1 MNRRLQVSIVVSL
14 IFALLLCAG
23 WSTVEETIA
32 PPVEYV
38 AETDII
44 QIVTPVIPKE
54 VLNSKPEKIQVEKM
68 VETTSKPEPMEIPV
82 VEEVEPEP
90 EPEPKPEPEPEPKP
104 EPEPEPKP
112 EISMSKEDM
121 ELIAHMT
128 MAEAEG
134 ESEYGQRLVI
144 DTILNR
150 VDSSTFPDSVYGVL
164 YQPYQ
169 FSSIKDGR
177 FARCHVKKELYELVV
192 EEVQNR
198 TNYDVI
204 FFRTGHYSEYGT
216 PLFKEGAHYFNS
228 L

>member
-1 MNRRLQVSIVVSL
+1 MNRRLQASVLTILTFTLS
-14 IFALLLCAG
+14 LCAG

-32 PPVEYV
+32 PPIEHV

-44 QIVTPVIPKE
+44 RVVTPVIPKE
-54 VLNSKPEKIQVEKM
+54 ALNSKPEKIPVERT
-68 VETTSKPEPMEIPV
+68 VETTPKPDPVEIQGV
-82 VEEVEPEP
+82 IE
-90 EPEPKPEPEPEPKP
+90 KPEPEPEP
-104 EPEPEPKP
+104 
-112 EISMSKEDM
+112 EISMSKDDM
-121 ELIAHMT
+121 KLIAQMT

-150 VDSSTFPDSVYGVL
+150 VDSSTFPDTVYDVL

-192 EEVQNR
+192 EEVHNR

-204 FFRTGHYSEYGT
+204 FFRTGHYSKYGT
-216 PLFKEGAHYFNS
+216 PLFKEDSHYFNS

>member
-1 MNRRLQVSIVVSL
+1 MNRRLQASILVFL
-14 IFALLLCAG
+14 TFALSLCAG
-23 WSTVEETIA
+23 WSAVGETIT

-44 QIVTPVIPKE
+44 RVVTPVLPKE
-54 VLNSKPEKIQVEKM
+54 VLNTKPKKFPVEKTVETMSKPEAVEIQKAVE
-68 VETTSKPEPMEIPV
+68 
-82 VEEVEPEP
+82 
-90 EPEPKPEPEPEPKP
+90 KPEPEKTFNVGPPA
-104 EPEPEPKP
+104 
-112 EISMSKEDM
+112 ITMSKEDM
-121 ELIAHMT
+121 KLIAQMT

-150 VDSSTFPDSVYGVL
+150 VDSSTFPDTVYDVL

-177 FARCHVKKELYELVV
+177 FERCHVKKELYELVV
-192 EEVQNR
+192 EEVHNR

-204 FFRTGHYSEYGT
+204 FFRTGHYSKYGT
-216 PLFKEGAHYFNS
+216 PLFKEDSHYFNS

>member
-1 MNRRLQVSIVVSL
+1 MNRRLQASVLTILTFTLSL
-14 IFALLLCAG
+14 YAG

-32 PPVEYV
+32 PPIEHV

-44 QIVTPVIPKE
+44 RVVTPVIPKE
-54 VLNSKPEKIQVEKM
+54 ALNSKLEKIPVEKT
-68 VETTSKPEPMEIPV
+68 VETT
-82 VEEVEPEP
+82 
-90 EPEPKPEPEPEPKP
+90 PKPKTVDIQGVIEKQKSE
-104 EPEPEPKP
+104 P
-112 EISMSKEDM
+112 EISMSKDDM

-134 ESEYGQRLVI
+134 ESELGQRLVI

-177 FARCHVKKELYELVV
+177 FARCHVKKELYDLVV

-204 FFRTGHYSEYGT
+204 FFRTGYFSEYGT
-216 PLFKEGAHYFNS
+216 PMFKEGAHYFNS

>member
-1 MNRRLQVSIVVSL
+1 MNRRLQASVVVSL
-14 IFALLLCAG
+14 IFALSLCAG

-32 PPVEYV
+32 PPIEYV

-44 QIVTPVIPKE
+44 RVVTPVIPKE
-54 VLNSKPEKIQVEKM
+54 ALNSKLEKIPVEKT
-68 VETTSKPEPMEIPV
+68 VETT
-82 VEEVEPEP
+82 
-90 EPEPKPEPEPEPKP
+90 PKPKTVDIQGVIEKQKSE
-104 EPEPEPKP
+104 P
-112 EISMSKEDM
+112 EISMSKDDM
-121 ELIAHMT
+121 KLIAQMT

-150 VDSSTFPDSVYGVL
+150 VDSSTFPDTVYDVL

-192 EEVQNR
+192 EEVHNR

-204 FFRTGHYSEYGT
+204 FFRTGHYSKYGT
-216 PLFKEGAHYFNS
+216 PLFKEDSHYFNS

>member
-1 MNRRLQVSIVVSL
+1 MNRRLQASIVVSL
-14 IFALLLCAG
+14 IFALSLCAG
-23 WSTVEETIA
+23 WSNVEETIA
-32 PPVEYV
+32 PPIEYV

-44 QIVTPVIPKE
+44 RVVTPVIPKE
-54 VLNSKPEKIQVEKM
+54 VLNSKLEKIPVEKT
-68 VETTSKPEPMEIPV
+68 VETTPKPKTVDIQGV
-82 VEEVEPEP
+82 VEKKKSE
-90 EPEPKPEPEPEPKP
+90 
-104 EPEPEPKP
+104 P
-112 EISMSKEDM
+112 EISMSKDDM
-121 ELIAHMT
+121 KLIAQMT

-150 VDSSTFPDSVYGVL
+150 VDSSTFPDTVYDVL

-192 EEVQNR
+192 EEVHNR

-204 FFRTGHYSEYGT
+204 FFRTGHYSKYGT
-216 PLFKEGAHYFNS
+216 PLFKEDSHYFNS

>member
-1 MNRRLQVSIVVSL
+1 MNRRLQASIVVSL
-14 IFALLLCAG
+14 IFALSLCAG

-32 PPVEYV
+32 PPIEYV

-44 QIVTPVIPKE
+44 RVVTPVIPKE
-54 VLNSKPEKIQVEKM
+54 ALNSKPEKIPVERT
-68 VETTSKPEPMEIPV
+68 VETT
-82 VEEVEPEP
+82 
-90 EPEPKPEPEPEPKP
+90 PKPKTVDIQGAIEKQKSE
-104 EPEPEPKP
+104 P
-112 EISMSKEDM
+112 EISMSKDDM
-121 ELIAHMT
+121 KLIAQMT

-150 VDSSTFPDSVYGVL
+150 VDSSTFPDTVYDVL

-192 EEVQNR
+192 EEVHDR

-204 FFRTGHYSEYGT
+204 FFRTGHYSKYGT
-216 PLFKEGAHYFNS
+216 PLFKEDSHYFNS

>member
-1 MNRRLQVSIVVSL
+1 MNRRLQASIVVSL
-14 IFALLLCAG
+14 ISALSLCAG

-54 VLNSKPEKIQVEKM
+54 VLNSKPEKIQVEKT

-82 VEEVEPEP
+82 VEEV
-90 EPEPKPEPEPEPKP
+90 

-150 VDSSTFPDSVYGVL
+150 VDSSTFPDTVYSVL

>member
-1 MNRRLQVSIVVSL
+1 MNRRQAIILAFL
-14 IFALLLCAG
+14 TFALSLCAG
-23 WSTVEETIA
+23 WDNVEETIA
-32 PPVEYV
+32 PPIEYV

-44 QIVTPVIPKE
+44 RVVTPVIPKE
-54 VLNSKPEKIQVEKM
+54 VLNSKPEKIPVEKT
-68 VETTSKPEPMEIPV
+68 VETTPKPKTVDIQGV
-82 VEEVEPEP
+82 VEKKKSE
-90 EPEPKPEPEPEPKP
+90 
-104 EPEPEPKP
+104 P
-112 EISMSKEDM
+112 EISMSKDDM
-121 ELIAHMT
+121 KLIAQMT

-150 VDSSTFPDSVYGVL
+150 VDSSTFPDTVYGVL

-177 FARCHVKKELYELVV
+177 FSRCHVKKELYELVV
-192 EEVQNR
+192 EEVHNR

>member
-1 MNRRLQVSIVVSL
+1 MYRRIQASILAFTMVTL
-14 IFALLLCAG
+14 TICAG
-23 WSTVEETIA
+23 WNNIENAIFPPIEHISEKDIIHVERPKTVPKKVEVIAVEKVVVEETKT
-32 PPVEYV
+32 E
-38 AETDII
+38 AE
-44 QIVTPVIPKE
+44 
-54 VLNSKPEKIQVEKM
+54 M
-68 VETTSKPEPMEIPV
+68 VVS
-82 VEEVEPEP
+82 EPEP
-90 EPEPKPEPEPEPKP
+90 EPIPEQQKIE
-104 EPEPEPKP
+104 KP

-121 ELIAHMT
+121 ELIAWMT

-169 FSSIKDGR
+169 FSSINDGR
-177 FARCHVKKELYELVV
+177 FGRCYVKEELYDLVV

-204 FFRTGHYSEYGT
+204 FCRTGHYSEYGT
-216 PLFKEGAHYFNS
+216 PLLKEGAHYFNS
-228 L
+228 R

>member
-1 MNRRLQVSIVVSL
+1 MNRRLQASILVYL
-14 IFALLLCAG
+14 TFALSLCTG
-23 WSTVEETIA
+23 WNDIEETIA

-38 AETDII
+38 ADSDIVH
-44 QIVTPVIPKE
+44 IVTPVIPKE
-54 VLNSKPEKIQVEKM
+54 VLNPKPEKIPVEKTL
-68 VETTSKPEPMEIPV
+68 ETTPKPKPVEIQGVIEKPD
-82 VEEVEPEP
+82 PEP
-90 EPEPKPEPEPEPKP
+90 E
-104 EPEPEPKP
+104 
-112 EISMSKEDM
+112 IMMTDTDIN
-121 ELIAHMT
+121 LIAQMT

-150 VDSSTFPDSVYGVL
+150 VDSKTFPDTIYDVL

-177 FARCHVKKELYELVV
+177 FARCHVKKEIYELVV

-198 TNYDVI
+198 TNSSVI
-204 FFRTGHYSEYGT
+204 FFRTCRYSDYGT
-216 PLFKEGAHYFNS
+216 PMLKEGHHYFSS

>member
-1 MNRRLQVSIVVSL
+1 MNKRLQASIL
-14 IFALLLCAG
+14 AFMTFALSIGAG
-23 WSTVEETIA
+23 RTNIEETIS
-32 PPVEYV
+32 PQIEYV
-38 AETDII
+38 AESDII
-44 QIVTPVIPKE
+44 HIVTPVIPKE
-54 VLNSKPEKIQVEKM
+54 VPKKMPVEKM
-68 VETTSKPEPMEIPV
+68 VETTPKPKTVEIQGV
-82 VEEVEPEP
+82 VE
-90 EPEPKPEPEPEPKP
+90 KPEPEPEP
-104 EPEPEPKP
+104 
-112 EISMSKEDM
+112 EISMSKDDM
-121 ELIAHMT
+121 KLIAQMT

-150 VDSSTFPDSVYGVL
+150 VDSSTFPDTVYDVL

-192 EEVQNR
+192 EEVHNR

-204 FFRTGHYSEYGT
+204 FFRTGHYSKYGT
-216 PLFKEGAHYFNS
+216 PLFKEDSHYFNS

>member
-1 MNRRLQVSIVVSL
+1 MNRRLQASIVVSL
-14 IFALLLCAG
+14 IFALSLCAG

-54 VLNSKPEKIQVEKM
+54 VLNSKPEKIQVEKT
-68 VETTSKPEPMEIPV
+68 VETTSKPEPMEIPD
-82 VEEVEPEP
+82 VEEV
-90 EPEPKPEPEPEPKP
+90 

>member
-1 MNRRLQVSIVVSL
+1 MNRRLQASILACLTFTLSSCV
-14 IFALLLCAG
+14 G
-23 WSTVEETIA
+23 WSTAEETIA
-32 PPVEYV
+32 PPIEYV
-38 AETDII
+38 AATDII
-44 QIVTPVIPKE
+44 QVVTPVIPKE
-54 VLNSKPEKIQVEKM
+54 VLNPKPEKIPVEKT
-68 VETTSKPEPMEIPV
+68 VETSPNPVTVEIQGV
-82 VEEVEPEP
+82 VE
-90 EPEPKPEPEPEPKP
+90 KPEPEPEV
-104 EPEPEPKP
+104 
-112 EISMSKEDM
+112 SVSKKDM

-169 FSSIKDGR
+169 FSSINDGR
-177 FARCHVKKELYELVV
+177 FARCYVKKELYELVV

>member
-1 MNRRLQVSIVVSL
+1 MNRRLQASILAFLTFTLS
-14 IFALLLCAG
+14 LCAG
-23 WSTVEETIA
+23 WSTVEETLA
-32 PPVEYV
+32 PPIEYV

-44 QIVTPVIPKE
+44 RVVTPVIPKE
-54 VLNSKPEKIQVEKM
+54 ALKSKLEKIPVEKT
-68 VETTSKPEPMEIPV
+68 VETTPKPKTVDIQGI
-82 VEEVEPEP
+82 VE
-90 EPEPKPEPEPEPKP
+90 KPEPEPEP
-104 EPEPEPKP
+104 
-112 EISMSKEDM
+112 EISMSKDDM
-121 ELIAHMT
+121 KLIAQMT

-150 VDSSTFPDSVYGVL
+150 VDSSTFPDTVYDVL

-192 EEVQNR
+192 EEVHNR

-204 FFRTGHYSEYGT
+204 FFRTGHYSKYGT
-216 PLFKEGAHYFNS
+216 PLFKEDSHYFNS

>member
-1 MNRRLQVSIVVSL
+1 MNRRLQASIVVSL
-14 IFALLLCAG
+14 IFALSLCAG
-23 WSTVEETIA
+23 WNTVEETVA
-32 PPVEYV
+32 PPIEYV

-44 QIVTPVIPKE
+44 RVVTPVIPKE
-54 VLNSKPEKIQVEKM
+54 VLNSKPEKIPVEKT
-68 VETTSKPEPMEIPV
+68 VETMPKPEPVEIQGV
-82 VEEVEPEP
+82 VE
-90 EPEPKPEPEPEPKP
+90 KPEPEPE
-104 EPEPEPKP
+104 
-112 EISMSKEDM
+112 ISMSKDDM
-121 ELIAHMT
+121 KLIAQMT

-150 VDSSTFPDSVYGVL
+150 VDSSTFPDTVYDVL

-192 EEVQNR
+192 EEVHNR

-204 FFRTGHYSEYGT
+204 FFRTGHYSKYGT
-216 PLFKEGAHYFNS
+216 PLFKEDSHYFNS

>member
-1 MNRRLQVSIVVSL
+1 MNRRIQASILAFAMVTLTICTGWNNIENAIFLPIEYISEEDIIHMERPKTVPKKVEVIAVEKVV
-14 IFALLLCAG
+14 
-23 WSTVEETIA
+23 VEETKT
-32 PPVEYV
+32 E
-38 AETDII
+38 AE
-44 QIVTPVIPKE
+44 
-54 VLNSKPEKIQVEKM
+54 M
-68 VETTSKPEPMEIPV
+68 VVS
-82 VEEVEPEP
+82 EPESEPIP
-90 EPEPKPEPEPEPKP
+90 ELQQNEKS
-104 EPEPEPKP
+104 

-121 ELIAHMT
+121 ELIAWMT

-177 FARCHVKKELYELVV
+177 FGRCYVKEELYDLVV

-198 TNYDVI
+198 TNHDVI

-228 L
+228 I

>member
-1 MNRRLQVSIVVSL
+1 MNRRLQASIVVSL
-14 IFALLLCAG
+14 ILALSLCAG

-32 PPVEYV
+32 PPIEYV

-44 QIVTPVIPKE
+44 RVVTPVIPKE
-54 VLNSKPEKIQVEKM
+54 VLNSKLEKIPVEKT
-68 VETTSKPEPMEIPV
+68 VETTPKPKTVDIQGV
-82 VEEVEPEP
+82 VEKQKSE
-90 EPEPKPEPEPEPKP
+90 
-104 EPEPEPKP
+104 P

-134 ESEYGQRLVI
+134 ESEYGKRLVI

-150 VDSSTFPDSVYGVL
+150 VDSSTFPDTVYDVL

-216 PLFKEGAHYFNS
+216 PMFKEGAHYFNS

>member
-1 MNRRLQVSIVVSL
+1 MNRRLQSSILVSL
-14 IFALLLCAG
+14 IFALSLCAG
-23 WSTVEETIA
+23 WSTVEETVA
-32 PPVEYV
+32 PPIEYV

-44 QIVTPVIPKE
+44 RVVTPVIPKE
-54 VLNSKPEKIQVEKM
+54 ALNSKPEKIPVEKT

-90 EPEPKPEPEPEPKP
+90 EAK
-104 EPEPEPKP
+104 PEPEPKP

>member
-1 MNRRLQVSIVVSL
+1 MNRRLQASIVISL
-14 IFALLLCAG
+14 IFALSLCAG
-23 WSTVEETIA
+23 WGTVEETIA
-32 PPVEYV
+32 PPIEYV

-44 QIVTPVIPKE
+44 RVVTPVIPKE
-54 VLNSKPEKIQVEKM
+54 ALNSKLEKIPVEKT
-68 VETTSKPEPMEIPV
+68 VETT
-82 VEEVEPEP
+82 
-90 EPEPKPEPEPEPKP
+90 PKPKTVDIQGVIEKQKSE
-104 EPEPEPKP
+104 P
-112 EISMSKEDM
+112 EISMSKDDM
-121 ELIAHMT
+121 KLIAQMT

-150 VDSSTFPDSVYGVL
+150 VDSSTFPDTVYGVL

-192 EEVQNR
+192 EEVHNR

-204 FFRTGHYSEYGT
+204 FFRTGHYSKYGT
-216 PLFKEGAHYFNS
+216 PLFKEDSHYFNS

>member
-1 MNRRLQVSIVVSL
+1 MNRRLQASVLTILTFTLS
-14 IFALLLCAG
+14 LCAG

-32 PPVEYV
+32 PPIEYV

-44 QIVTPVIPKE
+44 RVVTPVIPKE
-54 VLNSKPEKIQVEKM
+54 ALNSKLEKIPVEKT
-68 VETTSKPEPMEIPV
+68 VETT
-82 VEEVEPEP
+82 
-90 EPEPKPEPEPEPKP
+90 PKPKTVDIQGVIEKQKSE
-104 EPEPEPKP
+104 P

-121 ELIAHMT
+121 KLIAQMT

-134 ESEYGQRLVI
+134 ESEYGKRLVI

-150 VDSSTFPDSVYGVL
+150 VDSSTFPDTVYDVL

-192 EEVQNR
+192 EEVHNR

-204 FFRTGHYSEYGT
+204 FFRTGHYSKYGT
-216 PLFKEGAHYFNS
+216 PLFKEDSHYFNS

>member
-1 MNRRLQVSIVVSL
+1 MNRRLQASIVVSL
-14 IFALLLCAG
+14 IFALSLCAG
-23 WSTVEETIA
+23 WNTVEETIA
-32 PPVEYV
+32 PPIEYV

-44 QIVTPVIPKE
+44 RVVTPVIPKE
-54 VLNSKPEKIQVEKM
+54 ALDSKPEKIPVEKT
-68 VETTSKPEPMEIPV
+68 VETTPKPKTVEIQGV
-82 VEEVEPEP
+82 VE
-90 EPEPKPEPEPEPKP
+90 KPEPEPEP
-104 EPEPEPKP
+104 
-112 EISMSKEDM
+112 EISMSKDDM
-121 ELIAHMT
+121 KLIAQMT

-150 VDSSTFPDSVYGVL
+150 VDSSTFPDTVYDVL

-192 EEVQNR
+192 EEVHNR

-204 FFRTGHYSEYGT
+204 FFRTGHYSKYGT
-216 PLFKEGAHYFNS
+216 PLFKEDSHYFNS

>member
-1 MNRRLQVSIVVSL
+1 MNRRIQASILAFAMVTLTICTGWNNIENAIFPPIEYISEEDIIHMERPKTVPKKVEVIAVEKVV
-14 IFALLLCAG
+14 
-23 WSTVEETIA
+23 VEETKT
-32 PPVEYV
+32 E
-38 AETDII
+38 AE
-44 QIVTPVIPKE
+44 
-54 VLNSKPEKIQVEKM
+54 M
-68 VETTSKPEPMEIPV
+68 VVS
-82 VEEVEPEP
+82 EPEP
-90 EPEPKPEPEPEPKP
+90 EPIPEPQQNE
-104 EPEPEPKP
+104 KP

-121 ELIAHMT
+121 ELIAWMT

-177 FARCHVKKELYELVV
+177 FGRCYVKEELYDLVV

-198 TNYDVI
+198 TNHDVI

>member
-1 MNRRLQVSIVVSL
+1 MNRRQAIILAFL
-14 IFALLLCAG
+14 TFALSLCAG
-23 WSTVEETIA
+23 WDNVEETIA
-32 PPVEYV
+32 PPIEYV

-44 QIVTPVIPKE
+44 RVVTPVIPKE
-54 VLNSKPEKIQVEKM
+54 VLNSKPEKIPVEKT
-68 VETTSKPEPMEIPV
+68 VETTPKPKTVDIQGV
-82 VEEVEPEP
+82 VEKKKSE
-90 EPEPKPEPEPEPKP
+90 
-104 EPEPEPKP
+104 P
-112 EISMSKEDM
+112 EISMSKDDM
-121 ELIAHMT
+121 KRIAQMT

-150 VDSSTFPDSVYGVL
+150 VDSSTFPDTVYDVL

-192 EEVQNR
+192 EEVHNR

-204 FFRTGHYSEYGT
+204 FFRTGHYSKYGT
-216 PLFKEGAHYFNS
+216 PLFKEDSHYFNS

>member
-1 MNRRLQVSIVVSL
+1 MNRRLQASVVVSL
-14 IFALLLCAG
+14 IFALSLCAG

-32 PPVEYV
+32 PPIEYV

-44 QIVTPVIPKE
+44 RVVTPVIPKE
-54 VLNSKPEKIQVEKM
+54 ALNSKLEKIPVEKT
-68 VETTSKPEPMEIPV
+68 VETTPKPKTVDIQGV
-82 VEEVEPEP
+82 VEKQKSE
-90 EPEPKPEPEPEPKP
+90 
-104 EPEPEPKP
+104 P
-112 EISMSKEDM
+112 EISMSKDDM
-121 ELIAHMT
+121 KLIAQMT

-150 VDSSTFPDSVYGVL
+150 VDSSTFPDTVYDVL

-177 FARCHVKKELYELVV
+177 FARCRVKKELYELVV
-192 EEVQNR
+192 EEVHNR

-204 FFRTGHYSEYGT
+204 FFRTGHYSKYGT
-216 PLFKEGAHYFNS
+216 PLFKEDSHYFNS

>member
-1 MNRRLQVSIVVSL
+1 MNRRLQASIVVSL
-14 IFALLLCAG
+14 IFALSLCAG
-23 WSTVEETIA
+23 WSTVEETVA
-32 PPVEYV
+32 PPIEYV

-44 QIVTPVIPKE
+44 RVVTPVIPKE
-54 VLNSKPEKIQVEKM
+54 ALNSKLEKIPVEKT
-68 VETTSKPEPMEIPV
+68 VETT
-82 VEEVEPEP
+82 
-90 EPEPKPEPEPEPKP
+90 PKPKTVDIQGVIEKQKSE
-104 EPEPEPKP
+104 P
-112 EISMSKEDM
+112 EISMSKDDM
-121 ELIAHMT
+121 KLIAQMT

-134 ESEYGQRLVI
+134 ESEYGKRLVI

-150 VDSSTFPDSVYGVL
+150 VDSSTFPDTVYDVL

-177 FARCHVKKELYELVV
+177 FARCHVKKELYKLVV
-192 EEVQNR
+192 EEVHNR

>member
-1 MNRRLQVSIVVSL
+1 MNRRLQASIVVSL
-14 IFALLLCAG
+14 IFALSLCAG

-32 PPVEYV
+32 PPIEYV

-44 QIVTPVIPKE
+44 RVVTPVIPKE
-54 VLNSKPEKIQVEKM
+54 ALNSKLEKIPVEKT
-68 VETTSKPEPMEIPV
+68 VETTPKPKTVEIQGVVEKPE
-82 VEEVEPEP
+82 
-90 EPEPKPEPEPEPKP
+90 
-104 EPEPEPKP
+104 P
-112 EISMSKEDM
+112 EISMSKDDM
-121 ELIAHMT
+121 KLIAQMT

-150 VDSSTFPDSVYGVL
+150 VDSSTFPDTVYDVL

-192 EEVQNR
+192 EEVHNR
-198 TNYDVI
+198 TNHDVI
-204 FFRTGHYSEYGT
+204 FFRTGHYSKYGT
-216 PLFKEGAHYFNS
+216 PLFKEDSHYFNS

>member
-1 MNRRLQVSIVVSL
+1 MNRRLEASIVVSI
-14 IFALLLCAG
+14 IFALSLCAG

-54 VLNSKPEKIQVEKM
+54 VLNSKPEKIQVEKT

-82 VEEVEPEP
+82 VEEV
-90 EPEPKPEPEPEPKP
+90 

-204 FFRTGHYSEYGT
+204 FFRTGHYSEYGK

>member
-1 MNRRLQVSIVVSL
+1 MNRRLQSSIVVSL
-14 IFALLLCAG
+14 IFALSLCAG
-23 WSTVEETIA
+23 WSTVEETVA
-32 PPVEYV
+32 PPIEYV

-44 QIVTPVIPKE
+44 RVVTPVIPKE
-54 VLNSKPEKIQVEKM
+54 ALNSKPEKIPVERT
-68 VETTSKPEPMEIPV
+68 VETT
-82 VEEVEPEP
+82 
-90 EPEPKPEPEPEPKP
+90 PKTVDIQGAIEKQKSE
-104 EPEPEPKP
+104 P
-112 EISMSKEDM
+112 EISMSKDDM
-121 ELIAHMT
+121 KLIAQMT

-150 VDSSTFPDSVYGVL
+150 VDSSTFPDTVYDVL

-192 EEVQNR
+192 EEVHNR

-204 FFRTGHYSEYGT
+204 FFRTGHYSKYGT
-216 PLFKEGAHYFNS
+216 PLFKEDSHYFNS

>member
-1 MNRRLQVSIVVSL
+1 MNRRLQASIVVSL
-14 IFALLLCAG
+14 IFALSLCAG

-32 PPVEYV
+32 PPIEYV

-44 QIVTPVIPKE
+44 RVVTPVIPKE
-54 VLNSKPEKIQVEKM
+54 ALNSKLEKIPVEKT
-68 VETTSKPEPMEIPV
+68 VETT
-82 VEEVEPEP
+82 
-90 EPEPKPEPEPEPKP
+90 PKPKTVDIQGVIEKQKSE
-104 EPEPEPKP
+104 P
-112 EISMSKEDM
+112 EISMSKDDM
-121 ELIAHMT
+121 KLIAQMT

-134 ESEYGQRLVI
+134 ESEYGKRLVI

-150 VDSSTFPDSVYGVL
+150 VDSSTFPDTVYDVL

-192 EEVQNR
+192 EEVHNR

-204 FFRTGHYSEYGT
+204 FFRTGHYSKYGT
-216 PLFKEGAHYFNS
+216 PLFKEDSHYFNS

>member
-1 MNRRLQVSIVVSL
+1 MNRRLQSSIVVSL
-14 IFALLLCAG
+14 IFALSLCAG
-23 WSTVEETIA
+23 WSTVEETIT

-44 QIVTPVIPKE
+44 RVVTPVIPKE
-54 VLNSKPEKIQVEKM
+54 VLNPKPEKIQVEKT
-68 VETTSKPEPMEIPV
+68 VETMPKPEPVEIQGV
-82 VEEVEPEP
+82 VE
-90 EPEPKPEPEPEPKP
+90 KPEPEPE
-104 EPEPEPKP
+104 
-112 EISMSKEDM
+112 ISMSKDDM
-121 ELIAHMT
+121 KLIAQMT

-150 VDSSTFPDSVYGVL
+150 VDSSTFPDTVYDVL

-177 FARCHVKKELYELVV
+177 FARCRVKKELYELVV
-192 EEVQNR
+192 EEVHNR

-204 FFRTGHYSEYGT
+204 FFRTGHYSKYGT
-216 PLFKEGAHYFNS
+216 PLFKEDSHYFNS

>member
-1 MNRRLQVSIVVSL
+1 MNRRLEASIVVSI
-14 IFALLLCAG
+14 IFALSLCAG

-54 VLNSKPEKIQVEKM
+54 VLNSKPEKIQVEKT

-82 VEEVEPEP
+82 VEEV
-90 EPEPKPEPEPEPKP
+90 

>member
-1 MNRRLQVSIVVSL
+1 MNRRLQASIVVSL
-14 IFALLLCAG
+14 IFALSLCAG

-32 PPVEYV
+32 PPIEYV

-44 QIVTPVIPKE
+44 RVVTPVIPKE
-54 VLNSKPEKIQVEKM
+54 VLNSKLEKIPVEKT
-68 VETTSKPEPMEIPV
+68 VETTPKPKTVDIQGV
-82 VEEVEPEP
+82 VEKQKSE
-90 EPEPKPEPEPEPKP
+90 
-104 EPEPEPKP
+104 P
-112 EISMSKEDM
+112 EISMSKDDM
-121 ELIAHMT
+121 KLIAQMT

-150 VDSSTFPDSVYGVL
+150 VDSSTFPDTVYDVL

-192 EEVQNR
+192 EEVHNR

-204 FFRTGHYSEYGT
+204 FFRTGHYSKYGT
-216 PLFKEGAHYFNS
+216 PLFKEDSHYFNS

>member
-1 MNRRLQVSIVVSL
+1 MNRRLQASILAFAMVTLTICTGWNNIENAIFPPIEYISEEDIIHLERPKMVPKKVEVIAVEKVV
-14 IFALLLCAG
+14 
-23 WSTVEETIA
+23 VEETKT
-32 PPVEYV
+32 E
-38 AETDII
+38 AE
-44 QIVTPVIPKE
+44 
-54 VLNSKPEKIQVEKM
+54 M
-68 VETTSKPEPMEIPV
+68 VVS
-82 VEEVEPEP
+82 EPEP
-90 EPEPKPEPEPEPKP
+90 IPEPQQIE
-104 EPEPEPKP
+104 KP

-121 ELIAHMT
+121 ELIAWMT

-177 FARCHVKKELYELVV
+177 FGRCYVKEELYDLVV

-204 FFRTGHYSEYGT
+204 FFRTGYYSEYGT

>member
-1 MNRRLQVSIVVSL
+1 MNRRLQASIVISL
-14 IFALLLCAG
+14 IFALSLCAG

-32 PPVEYV
+32 PPIEYV

-44 QIVTPVIPKE
+44 RVVTPVIPKE
-54 VLNSKPEKIQVEKM
+54 VLNSKLEKIPVEKT
-68 VETTSKPEPMEIPV
+68 VETTPKPKTVDIQGV
-82 VEEVEPEP
+82 VEKKKSE
-90 EPEPKPEPEPEPKP
+90 
-104 EPEPEPKP
+104 P
-112 EISMSKEDM
+112 EISMSKDDM
-121 ELIAHMT
+121 KLIAQMT

-150 VDSSTFPDSVYGVL
+150 VDSSTFPDTVYDVL

-192 EEVQNR
+192 EEVHNR

-204 FFRTGHYSEYGT
+204 FFRTGHYSKYGT
-216 PLFKEGAHYFNS
+216 PLFKEDSHYFNS

>member
-1 MNRRLQVSIVVSL
+1 MNRRIQASILAFLTFTLS
-14 IFALLLCAG
+14 LCAG
-23 WSTVEETIA
+23 WSNIENAIFPPIEYISEEDIIHVERPKTVPKKVEVIAVEKVVVEETKTEAEMVVSEPEPIPES
-32 PPVEYV
+32 PPVE
-38 AETDII
+38 
-44 QIVTPVIPKE
+44 
-54 VLNSKPEKIQVEKM
+54 
-68 VETTSKPEPMEIPV
+68 
-82 VEEVEPEP
+82 
-90 EPEPKPEPEPEPKP
+90 
-104 EPEPEPKP
+104 KP

-121 ELIAHMT
+121 ELIAWMT

-177 FARCHVKKELYELVV
+177 FGRCYVKEELYDLVV

>member
-1 MNRRLQVSIVVSL
+1 MNRRLQASIVVSL
-14 IFALLLCAG
+14 IFALSLCAG

-44 QIVTPVIPKE
+44 QIITPVIPKE
-54 VLNSKPEKIQVEKM
+54 VLNSKPEKIQVEKT
-68 VETTSKPEPMEIPV
+68 VETNPKPEPEPVEIQDV

-90 EPEPKPEPEPEPKP
+90 EPE
-104 EPEPEPKP
+104 P

-134 ESEYGQRLVI
+134 EPEYGQRLVI

-150 VDSSTFPDSVYGVL
+150 VDSTTFPDSVYGVL

-177 FARCHVKKELYELVV
+177 FARCHVKKELYDLVV

>member
-1 MNRRLQVSIVVSL
+1 MNRRLQASIVVSL
-14 IFALLLCAG
+14 ISALSLCAG

-54 VLNSKPEKIQVEKM
+54 VLNAKPEKIQVEKT

-82 VEEVEPEP
+82 VEEV
-90 EPEPKPEPEPEPKP
+90 